1 MKRFFIYFLV
11 LCCCV
16 GSTLS
21 NAQTTYTWIGTT
33 GGSWAISTNWSP
45 TRTTPA
51 ATDIILFNGATA
63 LNITAVPTQTI
74 GSLTVTNNSNI
85 TLTGATGALTLSI
98 NGPALSNNLVID
110 AGSTLLLTSAGT
122 TLTLNFLTTANQR
135 GQIDGSLQL
144 IKGIFNT
151 SGIATT
157 IVTIG
162 SGGNITNNSSVG
174 GGIPVAGS
182 AATLLFASGSSY
194 NHITTT
200 QVAVPT
206 ATYDVNSTANFTAGT
221 STINNMTQTFG
232 NVIVNSAGTLTLV
245 SGNPTIAGVFTL
257 TAGVFAVAAN
267 ALTLNGTIAS
277 TGTGTITASGAV
289 TIGGSG
295 GDYGTLRFTSAP
307 TLTSFTMNRISAGMV
322 SITQAITISAAGTL
336 NLTNGVINSNGNL
349 ISVTNGAA
357 AAVTNSG
364 GTSSYINGALQ
375 RTLAPNLSAVTII
388 FPVGKTACQKVSFNG
403 LSTTSSASAAVVKV
417 EAFDA
422 DCTGSFN
429 PSLTALNTDNY
440 WSAAIISNATSLSSP
455 GTISLTDAAPVLD
468 ATKVVANC
476 NTLAGSYSSMGGSSA
491 APVVTSAFSAPAA
504 LGYFVIATKNSI
516 PLCGNYTIGPTGT
529 FATLS
534 DAVTSLNT
542 RPVTCSVIFELQT
555 TYTGTGESFPVS
567 IIYSGSSSATAI
579 FRPVAGAGTLTTAGD
594 PGSGNALINFNG
606 ADYVTFDGRPGGAG
620 STVSWII
627 RNSRTASIVGPAIQY
642 SNGATNDVL
651 QYVRTESQNSAG
663 TSGTIYISSYPLW
676 AAGNNNITIRDC
688 DITKYTSAT
697 TTHVNAIYA
706 YGQTANPNSYI
717 SILNNNIHSF
727 TPAISSE
734 ATGVTVT
741 GTGLNTNYGDNWT
754 ISGNSFYLDCAE
766 QQLYRYTVINF
777 IPGLGSAGNTI
788 SNNYIGGTAPLCGG
802 FTWTTAV
809 GGAGNTIQTFEG
821 IYVTAGSTAI
831 TGNTIQSIS
840 LTGTSG
846 TSFGAIHLATSGSTS
861 GTYSITNNLIGS
873 TGTCN
878 SVQNAGQWKTV
889 GIWCDNTCGNIS
901 VTNNTIANM
910 TVSNTVN
917 TAATLTGIYSDCGS
931 NTITGN
937 TIYNLTGA
945 VTTSVA
951 QLYIAHDGSVAAIAD
966 KSINSGSTQTIS
978 NNTIY
983 NLKSTYT
990 GATANKLYG
999 IYTAIGEP
1007 GQTHTY
1013 NANLIYGIDAAD
1025 GSSNARI
1032 IGIGAV
1038 GSSWSSAV
1046 TSIFSNNMID
1056 LGYRMDGTSIIS
1068 GAEITGILDNTSGY
1082 TSGAN
1087 TTFMDYYYNSV
1098 YIGGTGITGT
1108 TNNTYAFRRLNTNSS
1123 PKNTEDIRNNIFV
1136 NNRSNSTGT
1145 KIHYSIYLDNSNTIT
1160 SNYNDGWGSGTG
1172 YKFGSSLAVD
1182 YVTLANWQSATAFDN
1197 SSITSNPLFQQSTLP
1212 ADLHLQPG
1220 SPATSAGTSTA
1231 VAADYDAQSRPGLY
1245 DIGADQYDAA
1255 YSIPSLVI
1263 TPCGGVI
1270 ALPVELLFFNGK
1282 LENKTALLYWATAS
1296 ETNCDHYTIER
1307 SSDAINF
1314 ISVGTVRGAG
1324 TSSSTLQYSFTDDL
1338 QNVYQDDQSQVFYYR
1353 LKQTDYDGHFEY
1365 SNIIALKNTAENDAV
1380 VDVYPNPVADKLGI
1394 EIEGTG
1400 LMDCAYTLADV
1411 FGREVI
1417 TKNKFSIDTKGLYLL
1432 DLSEIK
1438 PGMYLLTITVNG
1450 SNSTQR
1456 ITKKI
1461 IKK

>member
-1 MKRFFIYFLV
+1 MKRFYIFFLV
-11 LCCCV
+11 VCCCF
-16 GSTLS
+16 GSNYS
-21 NAQTTYTWIGTT
+21 KAQTTYTWT
-33 GGSWAISTNWSP
+33 GATGASWAVSTNWSP
-45 TRTTPA
+45 TRTIPA
-51 ATDIILFNGATA
+51 TTDVILFNSGTT

-74 GSLTVTNNSNI
+74 RSLTITNNSNI
-85 TLTGATGALTLSI
+85 TLTGAAGILTLAI
-98 NGPALSNNLVID
+98 NGPTLTNNLLID

-122 TLTLNFLTTANQR
+122 TLTLNFLTTASQR

-157 IVTIG
+157 LVTVG
-162 SGGNITNNSSVG
+162 SGGNITNNSSVSG
-174 GGIPVAGS
+174 GTPVAGS
-182 AATLLFASGSSY
+182 ATTLVFASGAGY
-194 NHITTT
+194 NHITAT

-221 STINNMTQTFG
+221 SSINNMTQAFG
-232 NVIVNSAGTLTLV
+232 NLTVNSAGTLTLV
-245 SGNPTIAGVFTL
+245 SGSPTIAGVFTL
-257 TAGVFAVAAN
+257 TTGVFAVNAN

-277 TGTGTITASGAV
+277 TGTGTITASGSIS
-289 TIGGSG
+289 IGGSG

-307 TLTSFTMNRISAGMV
+307 TLTAFTMNRAGAGMV
-322 SITQAITISAAGTL
+322 SITQAVTISTGGTL

-364 GTSSYINGALQ
+364 GTASYVNGALQ
-375 RTLAPNLSAVTII
+375 RTLAANLSAATII

-403 LSTTSSASAAVVKV
+403 LSTTSSASNAVVKV

-422 DCTGSFN
+422 DCGGTFSS
-429 PSLTALNTDNY
+429 SLTALNTDNY
-440 WSAAIISNATSLSSP
+440 WSATVISNATSLSSP
-455 GTISLTDAAPVLD
+455 GTISLTDAAPVVD
-468 ATKVVANC
+468 ATKVITNC
-476 NTLAGSYSSMGGSSA
+476 STLAGSYSSIGGSSA
-491 APVVTSAFSAPAA
+491 APVLTSTLAIPAA
-504 LGYFVIATKNSI
+504 LGYFVIGTKNNT
-516 PLCGNYTIGPTGT
+516 PLCGSYTIGPTGT
-529 FATLS
+529 FATVT
-534 DAVTSLNT
+534 DAVNSLNT
-542 RPVTCSVIFELQT
+542 RPVTCSVIFELET
-555 TYTGTGESFPVS
+555 TYTGAGESFPIS
-567 IIYSGSSSATAI
+567 ILYTGSASATAI
-579 FRPVAGAGTLTTAGD
+579 FRPITGAGTLTTAGD

-620 STVSWII
+620 STVNWVL
-627 RNSRTASIVGPAIQY
+627 RNSRTASIVGPAIQF

-676 AAGNNNITIRDC
+676 AAGNNNITIQNC

-717 SILNNNIHSF
+717 QVLNNNIHSF
-727 TPAISSE
+727 TPAITSE

-754 ISGNSFYLDCAE
+754 ISGNSFYLDCVE

-802 FTWTTAV
+802 STWTTAV

-840 LTGTSG
+840 LTGMGG
-846 TSFGAIHLATSGSTS
+846 TSYGAIHLANGSSSGV
-861 GTYSITNNLIGS
+861 YSIANNLIGS

-878 SVQNAGQWKTV
+878 SIQNAGQWKTV
-889 GIWCDNTCGNIS
+889 GIWCDNTCGTVS

-910 TVSNTVN
+910 TEINALN
-917 TAATLTGIYSDCGS
+917 AAATLTGIYSDCGS

-951 QLYIAHDGSVAAIAD
+951 QLYIAHDGSVVGIAD

-990 GATANKLYG
+990 GGTANKLYG
-999 IYTAIGEP
+999 IYTVIGEP
-1007 GQTHTY
+1007 GQTHVY

-1046 TSIFSNNMID
+1046 TSVFSNNMID

-1068 GAEITGILDNTSGY
+1068 GAEITGILDNTAGY

-1098 YIGGTGITGT
+1098 YIGGSGVTGT

-1123 PKNTEDIRNNIFV
+1123 PKNTEDLRNNIFV
-1136 NNRSNSTGT
+1136 NNRSNSTGI

-1172 YKFGSSLAVD
+1172 YKFGSTLATD
-1182 YVTLANWQSATAFDN
+1182 YVTLANWQSATGFDN
-1197 SSITSNPLFQQSTLP
+1197 NSISSNPLFQQSTLP
-1212 ADLHLQPG
+1212 ADLHLQAG
-1220 SPATSAGTSTA
+1220 SPATGTGINIT
-1231 VAADYDAQSRPGLY
+1231 VAADYDAQNRPGGY

-1255 YSIPSLVI
+1255 YSMPSLTV

-1282 LENKTALLYWATAS
+1282 LQNKKALLSWATAT

-1307 SSDAINF
+1307 STDAVNF

-1324 TSSSTLQYSFTDDL
+1324 TSSAVLNYSFTDDL
-1338 QNVYQDDQSQVFYYR
+1338 QNVYTDDQSQIFYYR

-1365 SNIIALKNTAENDAV
+1365 SNTIALKSTAENDVAM
-1380 VDVYPNPVADKLGI
+1380 DAFPNPVTDQL
-1394 EIEGTG
+1394 EIKISGSG
-1400 LMDCAYTLADV
+1400 LLNCSYTLTDV

-1417 TKNKFSIDTKGLYLL
+1417 RKNEFSIDNNQLYQL
-1432 DLSEIK
+1432 DLSDIQ
-1438 PGMYLLTITVNG
+1438 PGIYVLTITVNG
-1450 SNSTQR
+1450 SNSMQR
-1456 ITKKI
+1456 FTKKI